1 MERLIVLDTETTGI
15 DPKEGHRI
23 IEVGAVHIDNREIT
37 NTEFHKY
44 IQPNRT
50 VGDSVKVHG
59 ITDKFLINK
68 PQFSQISDDL
78 LSFIEGSTL
87 IIHNAPFDLGFLN
100 HELKLNGVKTK
111 IPPAGEGTPSK
122 KLSFQDGFWFE
133 LILNLANLRATQIT
147 YTRHNNQPNFPNVFN
162 FQKYIINAGATPKLI
177 MSVNESS
184 SFPTFEVPL
193 INLAIRPSRPSNKA
207 ANRIAT
213 IANSNFPSS
222 ANLIEV
228 KPIQTPIK
236 VSMLGKITLA
246 FFLSAIIFK
255 LFFGCSISIF
265 LLAEFHL
272 KLFFDQL

>member
-23 IEVGAVHIDNREIT
+23 IEVGAVQIENREIT

-87 IIHNAPFDLGFLN
+87 IIHNAPFDLGFIN

-111 IPPAGEGTPSK
+111 IQDLCPVIDTLELSK
-122 KLSFQDGFWFE
+122 KQRPGTMHNLDALCRRFEIDTSARTRHGALLDAQILAQVYLAMTGGQSNLFQE
-133 LILNLANLRATQIT
+133 TQNNEAQIT
-147 YTRHNNQPNFPNVFN
+147 DSS
-162 FQKYIINAGATPKLI
+162 IINKNI
-177 MSVNESS
+177 K
-184 SFPTFEVPL
+184 
-193 INLAIRPSRPSNKA
+193 NK
-207 ANRIAT
+207 
-213 IANSNFPSS
+213 
-222 ANLIEV
+222 E
-228 KPIQTPIK
+228 KIK
-236 VSMLGKITLA
+236 V
-246 FFLSAIIFK
+246 IFANK
-255 LFFGCSISIF
+255 EEIELDNNYF
-265 LLAEFHL
+265 
-272 KLFFDQL
+272 KN